1 MKFRTK
7 LMMFTAAIALSAG
20 MATAAAITTND
31 VLAMYQTYTWV
42 EIKEGPTQI
51 KVEAGKDGMTIE
63 VIYDKESGAVIKTE
77 TSSADADEI
86 SRTGIEIKVVDTDFG
101 DDEDGD
107 DSDDDSDDGDDSD
120 DSDDSGDSDD
130 SDDSDD
136 GDDSGDSDDSDDGD
150 EDDSDDDGDDDSSD
164 D

>member
-101 DDEDGD
+101 DDDGD
-107 DSDDDSDDGDDSD
+107 
-120 DSDDSGDSDD
+120 DD

-136 GDDSGDSDDSDDGD
+136 GDDSGDSDDGD